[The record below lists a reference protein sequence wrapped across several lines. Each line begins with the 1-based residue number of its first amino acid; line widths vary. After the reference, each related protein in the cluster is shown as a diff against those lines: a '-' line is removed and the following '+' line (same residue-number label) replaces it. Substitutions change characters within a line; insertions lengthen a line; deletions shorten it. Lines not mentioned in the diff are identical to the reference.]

1 MLPFVFLFVKIGEV
15 RREELGH
22 PESLDLVR
30 PEDLGHLLVGP
41 SGVKYRLFT
50 GYLRDGSRQF
60 NRANRGNRISL
71 KTDSFV

>member
-1 MLPFVFLFVKIGEV
+1 MNRDVPNVV
-15 RREELGH
+15 
-22 PESLDLVR
+22 PSLKDLENKQYFT